1 MVCGSRPPA
10 QWSTGSEPLR
20 TVPRRMVLLAFA
32 NSARLNPVP
41 SSMHGFS
48 PERRD
53 WQQLSL
59 QTRRCIRGPG
69 APHSDCR
76 KRAVSRLRAVHHEV
90 IRRCTRA
97 ALAGARLLCA
107 SVRCVGSVTLW
118 RWQSHGQ
125 LLGVFSG
132 ISCQCLQVGNFRCRS
147 SSVAEPLALFK
158 FMPRAP
164 ALDLGC
170 RAASASDGGR
180 LGASA
185 TVTFKLPVTQGP
197 TDLRLDG

>member
-1 MVCGSRPPA
+1 MRLPSAGAVVYRLGATEDGVWYR
-10 QWSTGSEPLR
+10 ST
-20 TVPRRMVLLAFA
+20 PRSMVLLAFA
-32 NSARLNPVP
+32 NSARLNRVP
-41 SSMHGFS
+41 SSMHRFS

-90 IRRCTRA
+90 IRSCTR

-147 SSVAEPLALFK
+147 SSVAEPLALF
-158 FMPRAP
+158 MPRAP
-164 ALDLGC
+164 APGLDLGVPRC
-170 RAASASDGGR
+170 QCQRRRQAGCQCHRDFQAASDPRSDG
-180 LGASA
+180 
-185 TVTFKLPVTQGP
+185 P
-197 TDLRLDG
+197 